1 MILKGIIFNIQRY
14 SIDDGPGIRT
24 TVFLKG
30 CLLKCLWC
38 SNPESQNSFP
48 EISHRD
54 SICNKC
60 GKCVKVCDRKAITVD
75 EEGVHINRKLCSK
88 CFKCVDVCAPQAL
101 EVLGK
106 EMSLEEVM
114 AEIRKDTHFYKESGG
129 GVTVSGGEPLCQAN
143 FVAEFLKSCQE
154 EGIHTCLDTSGYVS
168 RESLQ
173 KVLPYTSLVLFDMK
187 HIDPVAHRRL
197 TGFSNK
203 LIINNLKF
211 IASERIPLI
220 IRMPL
225 IPGYNDSDEVIT
237 GIARLISSIDASKE
251 IDLLPYHNYGTGKYK
266 MLDRHYKLEKLQRPE
281 DLKLKRAKEI
291 IDSFG
296 VNCEIIK

>member
-1 MILKGIIFNIQRY
+1 MKGIVFNIQRY
-14 SIDDGPGIRT
+14 SLDDGPGIRT

-30 CLLKCLWC
+30 CPLRCLWC

-48 EISHRD
+48 EVAHRD

-60 GKCVKVCDRKAITVD
+60 GECVKVCDREAITVD
-75 EEGVHINRKLCSK
+75 EEGVHINRKLCSN
-88 CFKCVDVCAPQAL
+88 CGKCVDVCVPQAL
-101 EVLGK
+101 KVFGK
-106 EMSLEEVM
+106 EMSIEEVM
-114 AEIRKDTHFYKESGG
+114 EEIRKDTNFYRESGG
-129 GVTVSGGEPLCQAN
+129 GMTVSGGEPLIQDD
-143 FVAEFLKSCQE
+143 FMMELLKRCQE
-154 EGIHTCLDTSGYVS
+154 EGIHTCLDTSGYAS

-173 KVLPYTSLVLFDMK
+173 KVLPYTLLVLFDMK

-211 IASERIPLI
+211 IVSTGIPLI

-225 IPGYNDSDEVIT
+225 IPGYNDSNGVIT
-237 GIARLISSIDASKE
+237 GIARLISSIDESKE
-251 IDLLPYHNYGTGKYK
+251 IELLPYHNYGMGKYK
-266 MLDRHYKLEKLQRPE
+266 MLDRHYKLDKLQRPE
-281 DLKLKRAKEI
+281 DAKLKTAKEI

-296 VNCEIIK
+296 IHCEITK